1 MPPPRGFMP
10 SSQPEVR
17 LVGTRVHGRV
27 LVKASPATPAGI
39 LLGFHGYL
47 ESADTQLARL
57 ERMPGAEAWTLV
69 SVQALNRMY
78 RGRSRETVAGWMTR
92 QDREEAIEDNIEY
105 VNRVVA
111 DLGILPGDATVVCA
125 GFSQGGA
132 MAFRAG
138 VRGAFGAAGIICV
151 GADVPPEL
159 IADPAA
165 AFPPV
170 LFVRGA
176 RDEWLTPDTFELGV
190 TALRARGADVQALVV
205 DAAHEWTESAS
216 LAAGEF
222 LTRITKR

>member
-1 MPPPRGFMP
+1 MP

-190 TALRARGADVQALVV
+190 TSLRARGADVQALVV

>member
-27 LVKASPATPAGI
+27 LVKASPATPAGV

-190 TALRARGADVQALVV
+190 TSLRARGADVQALVV